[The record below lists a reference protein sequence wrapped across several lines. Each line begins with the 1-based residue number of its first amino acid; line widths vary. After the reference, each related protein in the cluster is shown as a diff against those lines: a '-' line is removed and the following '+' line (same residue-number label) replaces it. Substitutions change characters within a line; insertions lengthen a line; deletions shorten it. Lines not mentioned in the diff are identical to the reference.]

1 MPSFEIRLVPALSDN
16 YAPLLHFPETGE
28 TVLVDA
34 PDPVPIAAALDEAGW
49 KLTHI
54 LVTHHHP
61 DHVQGIP
68 ALKTRFRP
76 LVIGPAREAVKIGTL
91 DRSVRDGEVLSIGG
105 TPVHVIATPG
115 HTLGHVAYHL
125 PEPDLMFVGD
135 TLFALGCGR
144 LFEGTP
150 EQMWASLAR
159 LRTLASDDTAIYC
172 GHEYT
177 LSNAH
182 FACAID
188 PDNHALTIR
197 AREVAEARQAG
208 LATVPSR
215 MGLEKA
221 TNPFLRCDVA
231 DFVDGLDL
239 DDRSP
244 AAVFAHVRQ
253 AKDRFR

>member
-1 MPSFEIRLVPALSDN
+1 MPAFEIRLVPCLSDN

-34 PDPVPIAAALDEAGW
+34 PDPVPIAAALDAAGW
-49 KLTHI
+49 TLTHI

-68 ALKTRFRP
+68 ALRSRFRP
-76 LVIGPAREAVKIGTL
+76 VVIGPAREAVKIGTL
-91 DRSVRDGEVLSIGG
+91 DRSVGDGEQLSIGG
-105 TPVHVIATPG
+105 VAISVIATPG

-125 PEPDLMFVGD
+125 PELELLFVGD

-150 EQMWASLAR
+150 DQMWASLAR
-159 LRTLASDDTAIYC
+159 LRAVASDGTAIYC

-177 LSNAH
+177 LSNAR

-188 PDNHALTIR
+188 PDNHALAGR
-197 AREVAEARQAG
+197 ARGITEARQAG
-208 LATVPSR
+208 EPTVPSL
-215 MGLEKA
+215 MGVEKA
-221 TNPFLRCDVA
+221 TNPFLRCDVPE
-231 DFVDGLDL
+231 FVDGLDL

-244 AAVFAHVRQ
+244 AAVFAHVRH
-253 AKDRFR
+253 AKDTFR

>member
-1 MPSFEIRLVPALSDN
+1 MPAVEIRLVPALSDN

-34 PDPVPIAAALDEAGW
+34 PDASPIAAALDAAGW
-49 KLTHI
+49 TLTHI

-68 ALKTRFRP
+68 ALKGRFRP
-76 LVIGPAREAVKIGTL
+76 QVVGPAREADKIGTL
-91 DRSVRDGEVLSIGG
+91 DHLVVDGDRLTIAGVSVD
-105 TPVHVIATPG
+105 VIATPG

-125 PEPDLMFVGD
+125 PELKRLFVGD

-150 EQMWASLAR
+150 EQMWASLVR
-159 LRTLASDDTAIYC
+159 LRDVADDDAEIYC

-177 LSNAH
+177 LSNAR

-188 PDNHALTIR
+188 PDNHALAIR
-197 AREVAEARQAG
+197 ARQVAEARQDG
-208 LATVPSR
+208 RSTVPSR

-231 DFVDGLDL
+231 AFVDGLDL
-239 DDRSP
+239 DDRGP
-244 AAVFAHVRQ
+244 AAVFAHIRR
-253 AKDRFR
+253 AKDTFR

>member
-1 MPSFEIRLVPALSDN
+1 MPAVEIRLVPALSDN

-34 PDPVPIAAALDEAGW
+34 PDAAPIAAALDAAGW
-49 KLTHI
+49 TLTHI

-68 ALKTRFRP
+68 ALKSRFRP
-76 LVIGPAREAVKIGTL
+76 QVFGPAQEADRIGTI
-91 DRSVRDGEVLSIGG
+91 DRPVSDGDRLTIAGATVE
-105 TPVHVIATPG
+105 VIATPG
-115 HTLGHVAYHL
+115 HTLGHIAYHL
-125 PEPDLMFVGD
+125 PGEQLLFVGD

-159 LRTLASDDTAIYC
+159 LRDVAADDTLIYC

-177 LSNAH
+177 LSNAR

-188 PDNHALTIR
+188 PDNHALSIR
-197 AREVAEARQAG
+197 ARQVAEDRQEG
-208 LATVPSR
+208 RPTVPSR

-221 TNPFLRCDVA
+221 TNPFLRCDVPG
-231 DFVDGLDL
+231 FVDGLDL
-239 DDRSP
+239 ADRGP
-244 AAVFAHVRQ
+244 AAVFAHIRR
-253 AKDRFR
+253 AKDTFR